1 MKSVFDTK
9 VCGHQ
14 QLLSPSNET
23 DDMVRVILPFKD
35 QTSTDIVRKQLKDL
49 SLEVHTIIQP
59 VFMSRKK
66 HEGKKATNCKSA
78 CVLFIVFNVTCV
90 MGVM

>member
-49 SLEVHTIIQP
+49 SLEVHTSIQP
-59 VFMSRKK
+59 VFMSRKIERELNMK
-66 HEGKKATNCKSA
+66 ERKPP
-78 CVLFIVFNVTCV
+78 IVNQHVCCL
-90 MGVM
+90 